1 MNKIPKNKI
10 LEVEQNDDTTKDED
24 DYDDI
29 YEEEIEYE
37 KFEDNVLLIQ
47 KCLLEYVNRK
57 SLTLCEYL
65 STSQIKKYLR
75 R

>member
-65 STSQIKKYLR
+65 STSLIKEYLR
-75 R
+75 K

>member
-1 MNKIPKNKI
+1 MNKITKNKI

-65 STSQIKKYLR
+65 STSLIKEYLR
-75 R
+75 K